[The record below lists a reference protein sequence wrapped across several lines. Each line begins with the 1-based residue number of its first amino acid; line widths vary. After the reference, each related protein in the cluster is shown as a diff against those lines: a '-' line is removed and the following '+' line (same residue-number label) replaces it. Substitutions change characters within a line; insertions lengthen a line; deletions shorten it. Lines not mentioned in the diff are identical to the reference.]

1 MGNNDNLD
9 LDDELVRSIEKLVE
23 EETNVAK
30 AYVDNSSGDNVDN
43 TYTINRD
50 SHKAN
55 TISPDG
61 TVRKH
66 TDASYSGLTLDLG
79 ATRMID
85 SEAVESISEKKTV
98 SPVRLGSESLGS
110 ERATDSDLYGKN
122 DESRTKE
129 SGRTTTAAK
138 VVKQGAGSQTRQTSA
153 SEKNT
158 ASNKKMITIAT
169 AVVLVAVIAIVAVAV
184 AVNVNNKKSY
194 AYNYDKGM
202 SLYESG
208 DTLGAIGYFAAA
220 YETTEGKRNVDMMGI
235 LADLYLS
242 SNDKDN
248 AIAVLKSILEYDVQ
262 NTEALGKLA
271 KIYYDN
277 SDGAALTA
285 LIEKYDGNKASAAL
299 DEYKVNEP
307 SPSEKPGTL
316 AEPVELTLIAQD
328 GCNIYYTI
336 DGSEPTTKSTHYVLP
351 FLIEKDTVTVKAIA
365 VNGIGVTSKTATLKY
380 TVSLQAPDAPEL
392 SIEES
397 TISEGTVIRIN
408 NLEDGSK
415 AYYTVDGTTPTANSI
430 IYNDGIEL
438 KSGSYVLS
446 VVIVNK
452 SNLSS
457 AITRK
462 NITVEAAI
470 SYAEA
475 VSILKNRMTELNI
488 LNANG
493 YFVSNTRRAAEFTNQ
508 GKKTIDGTEMYYIKM
523 TGSDGSQ
530 TEYYGVGVNDRRC
543 YKVTGSGSSLKA
555 VEY

>member
-50 SHKAN
+50 SHKVN

-66 TDASYSGLTLDLG
+66 TDASYSDLTLDLG

-85 SEAVESISEKKTV
+85 SDAVGSASDKKTV
-98 SPVRLGSESLGS
+98 SPVRIDSEK
-110 ERATDSDLYGKN
+110 AK
-122 DESRTKE
+122 
-129 SGRTTTAAK
+129 AA
-138 VVKQGAGSQTRQTSA
+138 KQGAGSQAKQTSA
-153 SEKNT
+153 PEKNT

-169 AVVLVAVIAIVAVAV
+169 AVVIVAVIAIVAVAV

-208 DTLGAIGYFAAA
+208 DTTGAVSYFAAA
-220 YETTEGKRNVDMMGI
+220 YETAEGKKNVDMMGI
-235 LADLYLS
+235 LADLYIA

-248 AIAVLKSILEYDVQ
+248 AITVLKSILEYDVQ
-262 NTEALGKLA
+262 NTDALGKLA

-277 SDGAALTA
+277 SDGASLTA
-285 LIEKYDGNKASAAL
+285 LIEKYDGNKASTAL
-299 DEYKVNEP
+299 DGYKVNEP

-365 VNGIGVTSKTATLKY
+365 VNKIGVTSKTATMKY
-380 TVSLQAPDAPEL
+380 TVSLQSPDAPEL
-392 SIEES
+392 SVEES

-408 NLEDGSK
+408 NLEEGSK

-457 AITRK
+457 PITRK

-508 GKKTIDGTEMYYIKM
+508 GKKTIDGTEMYYIRM

-543 YKVTGSGSSLKA
+543 YKVTGTGSSLKA